1 MQPHPLQLANHRTI
15 EVGGSEAGLGT
26 LWRTTAKVSAAE
38 ASTANSG
45 MDRVQCSLIA
55 LVSTVI
61 IVYLFF
67 LTWWQPVT
75 RSSTAWTDVS
85 PPSLLN
91 LTVKKTVGGSDFS
104 PIFNLRQAVGRK
116 DFHNALCVAPSG
128 GFKAW
133 QQDTVTVLEPPIARN
148 CTKVF
153 NGDKTEIG
161 RIHIVSRKWQNG
173 LSDLAL
179 LNLTSNCSWVLDYF
193 SDNLY
198 ATKLERSFPI
208 AYSFVIYNQPQQ
220 FLRLFRFLYKP
231 FNTYCIHP
239 DKKSPPLFQRI
250 IENIANCLQNTFI
263 ASKLIDV
270 QYAKPSLLEAQMSCM
285 MDLVRLR
292 DAQSEQVKWNY
303 VINLCG
309 KELPLASPHEIVTHL
324 RRAEGSSVIRARR
337 VKPDEKKTVR
347 RLHGRRIPHNL
358 QLYKG
363 LAYMAISYQFANF
376 LLTNKTAIEVHEFFK
391 TCDIPEEHFY
401 STLYKLPGVP
411 GGFNKSIPSDF
422 FHVIAVFWADDRV
435 GWSQECAGETVHGIC
450 IVATGNWKEVV
461 ARSRDG
467 EKSLFHNK
475 YFMEQDHVVMDCME
489 ERLVARNKD
498 EFKSDCLIT

>member
-1 MQPHPLQLANHRTI
+1 MPPARWVSIVGICNDIKSIKVTFVFLAVTYSLLCLACWRPLARSSPERWTAVFSLN
-15 EVGGSEAGLGT
+15 
-26 LWRTTAKVSAAE
+26 WTAKA
-38 ASTANSG
+38 
-45 MDRVQCSLIA
+45 
-55 LVSTVI
+55 
-61 IVYLFF
+61 YL
-67 LTWWQPVT
+67 
-75 RSSTAWTDVS
+75 
-85 PPSLLN
+85 
-91 LTVKKTVGGSDFS
+91 S
-104 PIFNLRQAVGRK
+104 PIIELTHLAPYL
-116 DFHNALCVAPSG
+116 DFGVPQGANDACVVPSH

-133 QQDTVTVLEPPIARN
+133 KYDVVTVLEPPIQRN

-153 NGDKTEIG
+153 NGNATEVTKIQG
-161 RIHIVSRKWQNG
+161 ESRKWQNR
-173 LSDLAL
+173 LKDSAL
-179 LNLTSNCSWVLDYF
+179 FDLTSNCSWVLDYF

-239 DKKSPPLFQRI
+239 DKKSPPLFRGI
-250 IENIANCLQNTFI
+250 INNVAKCLQNTFI
-263 ASKLIDV
+263 ASKLINV
-270 QYAKPSLLEAQMSCM
+270 QWAKPSLLEAQMSCM

-292 DAQSEQVKWNY
+292 DAQSEQVRWNY

-324 RRAEGSSVIRARR
+324 KRVEGSSVITARK
-337 VKPDEKKTVR
+337 VEADERDTVR
-347 RLHGRRIPHNL
+347 RLHGREIPHNL

-376 LLTNKTAIEVHEFFK
+376 LLTNETAIEVHQFFK

-401 STLYKLPGVP
+401 STLCKLPGVP
-411 GGFNKSIPSDF
+411 GGCNKRIPRDF
-422 FHVIAVFWADDRV
+422 RFKVIDCLWVSN
-435 GWSQECAGETVHGIC
+435 WSQCSGRFVHDVC
-450 IVATGNWKEVV
+450 IIASGDLKEVV